1 MERLFV
7 IIHLNKLD
15 NFILGIIFIKD
26 KIFKIIVKYDLVYIK
41 IMEDT
46 VLNNNKIRN
55 NSNRLINEKSPYLLQ
70 HAYNPVNWYPWG
82 DEAINRAAKE
92 DKPIILSIGY
102 STCHW
107 CHVMENESF
116 TDHEIA
122 KIMNDNFICIKVDRE
137 ERPDLDR
144 IYISA
149 VTALTGSAG
158 WPLNVFLTPKLKPF
172 FGGTYFPAESN
183 FGITSWPDL
192 LNRITSV
199 WKDPVVHKDII
210 SSSEKITDIIIKNLS
225 YDKVFSTAEK
235 HKQSHL
241 DDAFKYYSSS
251 YDEKYAGFGKA
262 PKFPSPS
269 IIKFILAYFSY
280 AKKINEPAV
289 AKRTIDMADYTL
301 KAMAK
306 GGIYDQLRG
315 GFHRYSTD
323 EKWHI
328 PHFEKMLYDNAQ
340 LVNVYLEAY
349 QITSDKFF
357 AQIAKETCDYILSD
371 MTSSPGGFYSAE
383 DADSYPGQISE
394 KGSDDAHNK
403 VEGAFY
409 VWSKKELDKILEE
422 NTAEIFSYFFGVM
435 EEGNA
440 AHDPHGYFK
449 KKNILYVKHSINEAA
464 KKYNMAP
471 DKVELIINDAKNKL
485 LKARSSRE
493 RPHLDDKILT
503 SWNGL
508 MISAFAKA
516 YKVLGSDKYLQAAKN
531 AAEFIISNLYDKNT
545 GKLFRRWRE
554 GERAVLGMG
563 SDYAFY
569 ICGLIDLYE
578 SDSDKK
584 WLETAVMLS
593 EEYIK
598 LFYDEQFAGFYI
610 TSPDHDKNLIIRA
623 KDDSDSVIPAHG
635 SVAIQNLL
643 RLSKITGRLYFDEIA
658 NKAIDAALSTSAF
671 HPALFPYMLAVI
683 CDTQMKGAEV

>member
-1 MERLFV
+1 MVNNR
-7 IIHLNKLD
+7 
-15 NFILGIIFIKD
+15 
-26 KIFKIIVKYDLVYIK
+26 KII
-41 IMEDT
+41 
-46 VLNNNKIRN
+46 N

-82 DEAINRAAKE
+82 DEAIDRAVKE

-116 TDHEIA
+116 TDNNIA
-122 KIMNDNFICIKVDRE
+122 KIMNENFICIKVDRE

-149 VTALTGSAG
+149 VTTLTGSAG

-172 FGGTYFPAESN
+172 FGGTYFPAKSN

-192 LNRITSV
+192 LNKIASI
-199 WKDPVVHKDII
+199 WNDPVIHKDII
-210 SSSEKITDIIIKNLS
+210 ASSDKLADILKNNLS
-225 YDKVFSTAEK
+225 YDKILSASEK
-235 HKQSHL
+235 NKDIHI

-251 YDEKYAGFGKA
+251 FDDKFGGFGKA

-269 IIKFILAYFSY
+269 ILKFILAYFKY
-280 AKKINEPAV
+280 AKKTEEPAS
-289 AKRTIDMADYTL
+289 AKRALNMVDHTL

-306 GGIYDQLRG
+306 GGIYDQVGG

-340 LVNVYLEAY
+340 LVDVYLEAY

-357 AQIAKETCDYILSD
+357 ADVAKETCDYILSG
-371 MTSSPGGFYSAE
+371 MTSSQGGFYCAE
-383 DADSYPGQISE
+383 DADSFPGQASQE
-394 KGSDDAHNK
+394 GLQNTHKK

-409 VWSKKELDKILEE
+409 VWSRKELDDILGEE
-422 NTAEIFSYFFGVM
+422 KAQIFSYRFGVM

-440 AHDPHGYFK
+440 TNDPHGYFE
-449 KKNILYVKHSINEAA
+449 KKNILYVKYSIEETAKEFNLLPDKTEQILNEA
-464 KKYNMAP
+464 KY
-471 DKVELIINDAKNKL
+471 KLCQYRKN
-485 LKARSSRE
+485 RE

-508 MISAFAKA
+508 VISAFSRA
-516 YKVLGSDKYLQAAKN
+516 YKVLGSEKYLKAAKD
-531 AAEFIISNLYDKNT
+531 AAGFIMSNLYDQTT
-545 GKLFRRWRE
+545 GKLYRRWRE

-563 SDYAFY
+563 SDYAFF

-578 SDSDKK
+578 SDSDTK
-584 WLETAVMLS
+584 WLKTAVLLS
-593 EEYIK
+593 EDYLR
-598 LFYDEQFAGFYI
+598 LFYDEQYAGFYM
-610 TSPDHDKNLIIRA
+610 TSPEHDKNLIIRA

-635 SVAIQNLL
+635 SVGIRNLL
-643 RLSKITGRLYFDEIA
+643 RLSKITGRTDFGEIA
-658 NKAIDAALSTSAF
+658 KKALEAALSASTF
-671 HPALFPYMLAVI
+671 HPALFPYVLAVI
-683 CDTQMKGAEV
+683 CDLLVEGKR